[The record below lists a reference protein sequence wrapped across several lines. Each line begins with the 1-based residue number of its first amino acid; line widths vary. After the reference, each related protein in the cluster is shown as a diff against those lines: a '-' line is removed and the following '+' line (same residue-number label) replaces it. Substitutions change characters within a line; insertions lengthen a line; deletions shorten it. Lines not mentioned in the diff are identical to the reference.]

1 MDAISQP
8 PGPPLRRTRAWFLV
22 AMLALA
28 CFAVQSQQ
36 LRAQQYAEYE
46 LKAAFLSKLARFTKW
61 PAGTFKDKGTPFVI
75 GILGNDPFGGPLER
89 RALEQTVSGRR
100 VVIRRG
106 RNVTDMRGCH
116 VIFIAKSERNRVG
129 DLLAGIQN
137 LAGLQGTAIL
147 TVGETDQFTRQ
158 GGVIG
163 FRMEDNQVR
172 FDINSGAAERGGLE
186 ISSQVLKLI
195 KDNP

>member
-1 MDAISQP
+1 MDYIYQP
-8 PGPPLRRTRAWFLV
+8 PSPHRRRPRPWFLV

-28 CFAVQSQQ
+28 CFAVQSQKA
-36 LRAQQYAEYE
+36 RAQYAEYE
-46 LKAAFLSKLARFTKW
+46 VKAAFLSSFAQFTKW
-61 PAGTFKDKGTPFVI
+61 PPSTFSDKSSPFVL

-89 RALEQTVSGRR
+89 KALEQTVSGRK

-116 VIFIAKSERNRVG
+116 LIFIAKSERNRVG
-129 DLLAGIQN
+129 DLLAAIQN

-147 TVGETDQFTRQ
+147 TVGDTEQFTRQ

-163 FRMEDNQVR
+163 FRMDGDQVR
-172 FDINSGAAERGGLE
+172 FDINSGAAQRVGLQ
-186 ISSQVLKLI
+186 ISSRVLKLI